1 MVALTISVFLNTA
14 FVITA
19 LVKSTP
25 VALVFVKLPPL
36 RSTPVKSVLVM
47 S

>member
-14 FVITA
+14 FVISA
-19 LVKSTP
+19 LVKLTP
-25 VALVFVKLPPL
+25 VAFVFVKLPPL
-36 RSTPVKSVLVM
+36 KSAPVKSVLVM